1 MSNLNEVEHIADHV
15 FLTSYFIFVYVMTT
29 VCFIALIIVLV
40 KNKCKFNVIFKFFF
54 TVYFVTLLI
63 RLATVTLLYYDKE
76 QGFEYYTY
84 NEVNPLVMSC
94 S

>member
-1 MSNLNEVEHIADHV
+1 MSDLNEVEHIDDHV
-15 FLTSYFIFVYVMTT
+15 FLTIYFAFTCVMTT
-29 VCFIALIIVLV
+29 VCFIALFIVLV

-76 QGFEYYTY
+76 KGF
-84 NEVNPLVMSC
+84 
-94 S
+94 